1 MKSLGG
7 SSGVSPV
14 VSVRLSEAERSRYA
28 RVAKNGNVSGFIRA
42 SAAYLWTDWMH
53 CRRSISTYF
62 KTYSPISDVQSGG
75 SRSLVDV
82 DWNWVAPRLLSS
94 IVTGE
99 LSNIACIPA
108 RNRDWVWCGW
118 IRPEKT
124 VACVLWGV
132 MPRGGGDHLTFADS
146 AIVRLGMVSQW
157 SARASFVR
165 ELWTRIP
172 SQQWHKVGSNAAP

>member
-1 MKSLGG
+1 MRSLDGSGG
-7 SSGVSPV
+7 ASPV
-14 VSVRLSEAERSRYA
+14 VSVRLSEAERNRYA

-42 SAAYLWTDWMH
+42 SAAYLWADWMH
-53 CRRSISTYF
+53 CRKSISTYF
-62 KTYSPISDVQSGG
+62 KNYSPVSDVQSGG
-75 SRSLVDV
+75 PRSLVEV

-132 MPRGGGDHLTFADS
+132 MPRSGGDHSTFADS
-146 AIVRLGMVSQW
+146 AIARLHMNSQW
-157 SARASFVR
+157 CARASFVR
-165 ELWTRIP
+165 ELLLHLP
-172 SQQWHKVGSNAAP
+172 SRQWHRVGSNAAP